1 MRKALTGLFTAGL
14 VAAAMTVAAGEASA
28 ISPSQCGSGYLH
40 FYSHVNTTCW
50 ANAGSISVNLPG
62 VYFYSTGN
70 NAGFYTGDNELTGN
84 RYTEYWAKNATRNIA
99 TTTIVYI
106 HIN

>member
-1 MRKALTGLFTAGL
+1 MRKSVTGVITAGL

-40 FYSHVNTTCW
+40 FYSPMTTCW
-50 ANAGSISVNLPG
+50 ANAGSISVHLPG
-62 VYFYSTGN
+62 VYYYSTGN
-70 NAGFYTGDNELTGN
+70 NAGFYTGDNESNGN
-84 RYTEYWAKNATRNIA
+84 RYTEYWAKNATKNIA